1 MFRVSQMTK
10 SEKLAL
16 SLESK
21 KEQTSLFDS
30 QEIERLSKDVV
41 SCYIDPCVCKAC
53 MICAENF
60 QITKECNMNIGPY
73 TYEEYLDQ
81 VKRFHGHLA
90 PGLLLGGFMVDLAL
104 KNLPE
109 GEFFDALCETR
120 TCLPDAVQLL
130 TPCTIGNGWLRVINM
145 GRYAVTLYE
154 KFGGA
159 GIRVYVKA
167 SRTDDWP
174 ELKSWYFKEK
184 PKKEQD
190 FGRLLAE
197 IRDARSDVLGMQTVQ
212 LDPNFIKVRRRKG
225 FRVCVMCGEAYPVT
239 DGAICRGCQGDAP
252 YVDVDGGSNDPTRRQ
267 PDLKTV
273 PVEEAVGKH
282 ALSDMTRI
290 IPGREKGPAFRR
302 GQELKAG
309 DVCRLQQMGRVRVY
323 TVEDTPPGNIWI
335 HEDEAA
341 LAFGGAM
348 AGEGVAHG
356 EKPSEGKIDFMALQ
370 DGLLMVE
377 SDRLEMFNLVPGV
390 MCATRQGFSVLV
402 KGLRFAGARA
412 IPLYLPRGDFE
423 KAMEVLAY
431 GPLFSVHPLRSAKV
445 GVLVTGTEVFRGL
458 VEDKFIPIIKN
469 KVEKLGSRIQ
479 DALIAPDDRQAILEG
494 VERLVE
500 AGCDLIITT
509 AGLSVD
515 PDDVTRQALIDAGAK
530 DMIYGA
536 PILPGAMTLIARIGA
551 VPVFG
556 VPACALYF
564 KTTSLDLLLPRLLA
578 GIPVTR
584 RDLAQMAEGGFCL
597 NCRTCT
603 YPKCPFGK

>member
-1 MFRVSQMTK
+1 
-10 SEKLAL
+10 
-16 SLESK
+16 
-21 KEQTSLFDS
+21 
-30 QEIERLSKDVV
+30 
-41 SCYIDPCVCKAC
+41 
-53 MICAENF
+53 
-60 QITKECNMNIGPY
+60 MNIGPY
-73 TYEEYLDQ
+73 TYEEYVDQ
-81 VKRFHGHLA
+81 VKRFHGHVA

-120 TCLPDAVQLL
+120 ACLPDAIQLL
-130 TPCTIGNGWLRVINM
+130 TPCTIGNGWLKVINM

-159 GIRVYVKA
+159 GIRVYVDA
-167 SRTDDWP
+167 SRIDAWP
-174 ELKSWYFKEK
+174 EFKAWYFKHK

-190 FGRLLAE
+190 FDRLMAE
-197 IRDARSDVLGMQTVQ
+197 IKDAGTNVLNMQTVQ
-212 LDPNFIKVRRRKG
+212 LDSDFIKVRRRKG

-252 YVDVDGGSNDPTRRQ
+252 YVTLKSDSPEPAFRQ
-267 PDLKTV
+267 PNLKAV

-282 ALSDMTRI
+282 TLSDMTRI

-309 DVCRLQQMGRVRVY
+309 DVCRLQQMGRARVY
-323 TVEDTPPGNIWI
+323 TMEDSRSENTWV

-341 LAFGGAM
+341 LAFGAAM
-348 AGEGVAHG
+348 AGEGVGYG
-356 EKPSEGKIDFMALQ
+356 EKPGEGKIDFTALR

-377 SDRLEMFNLVPGV
+377 RERLEMFNFVPGV

-402 KGLRFAGARA
+402 KGSRFAGARA
-412 IPLYLPRGDFE
+412 IPLYLPRRDFN
-423 KAMEVLAY
+423 KAMSVLAD
-431 GPLFSVHPLRSAKV
+431 GPIFTIRPLRRLNV

-458 VEDKFIPIIKN
+458 VEDKFIPVIRN
-469 KVEKLGSRIQ
+469 KVEKLGSRVL
-479 DALIAPDDRQAILEG
+479 DALIVPDERPAILEG
-494 VERLVE
+494 VERLLD
-500 AGCDLIITT
+500 AGADLIVTT

-515 PDDVTRQALIDAGAK
+515 PDDVTRQALVDAGAK
-530 DMIYGA
+530 DMIYGV

-551 VPVFG
+551 VTVFG

-578 GIPVTR
+578 GISITR
-584 RDLAQMAEGGFCL
+584 RDVAQMGEGGFCL
-597 NCRTCT
+597 DCKKCT